1 MQKSRFPGDPVLSKT
16 ADYALRALLVLAR
29 SDRAVTAD
37 EIAGLTGA
45 PANYLGK
52 TLGTMARAGL
62 VRAARGR
69 TGGFSLAATA
79 DSITVARIAQVFS
92 EPREH
97 RQCLLGTGRCNA
109 ADPCGAHHRWKRL
122 MAAVSEP
129 LEATTIADLLG
140 IGTPPISFDL
150 HDDREAGD
158 PTRGT

>member
-1 MQKSRFPGDPVLSKT
+1 MSMQKSTFPADPVLSKT

-29 SDRAVTAD
+29 SGRPVTAE

-69 TGGFSLAATA
+69 TGGFSLATTA
-79 DSITVARIAQVFS
+79 DAITVARIAQVFS
-92 EPREH
+92 EPRAH

-109 ADPCGAHHRWKRL
+109 ADPCAAHHRWKLL

-140 IGTPPISFDL
+140 TDARPPLTDSS
-150 HDDREAGD
+150 R
-158 PTRGT
+158 